1 MIEAGTNS
9 AVDRHS
15 PAAGIAARS
24 PNHGWRLA
32 AVACLALAE
41 VFLTSLL
48 FDFRTGLPEWSNPIA
63 YLKKSAHVGM
73 LAGVALLIVLWPSRE
88 RIVQVWRDAARTHRW
103 LQSLLLNLAL
113 AAGLLAATV
122 AFSSLAP
129 YSASPPL
136 HWLALYGALLLA
148 TAASLALLVA
158 PLSFWRGLAKT
169 APIEIALAI
178 LSACFVVLAMEVSKE
193 GWAPLSAATLA
204 VSRWMLGL
212 YETNVV
218 VDLDRALLGVG
229 DFHVLILREC
239 SGYEGIGLV
248 LTILSLYMWIFRG
261 NLRFPHAFL
270 LLPIGVMAVWLL
282 NSVRIAA
289 LISIGA
295 HISPA
300 VALGGF
306 HSQGGWIGFLLVT
319 VGIMA
324 ASQRSAFFSKRNMPA
339 RRAPARADERLL
351 LALLAPFM
359 ALMAASVVASAFVPN
374 DQWLYALK
382 VAGMAAALWWFR
394 DQYAAM
400 LERVSLVAVLAGLA
414 VGVLWIA
421 TDPARDQP
429 AALGLWLATLPAP
442 LFLAW
447 IAIRALGSV
456 VLVPIAEELA
466 FRGYLHRVLISRRF
480 ERVAPGQFSWLALVV
495 SSVLFG
501 LLHQRWLAAAL
512 AGAIYALLMYRSNRL
527 SDPIGAH
534 MTSNAIIIAWA
545 VAAGQWSLL

>member
-1 MIEAGTNS
+1 MIDAGTSS
-9 AVDRHS
+9 AV
-15 PAAGIAARS
+15 AGQAPGAGMAARL

-32 AVACLALAE
+32 AVAVLALAE

-48 FDFRTGLPEWSNPIA
+48 FDFRTGLPEWSNPVA

-88 RIVQVWRDAARTHRW
+88 RIVQMWGEAVLTHRW
-103 LQSLLLNLAL
+103 LQSLLVNLAL
-113 AAGLLAATV
+113 AASLLAATV
-122 AFSSLAP
+122 AFSSL
-129 YSASPPL
+129 SSSFTTPPL
-136 HWLALYGALLLA
+136 HWLAAYGTLLLA
-148 TAASLALLVA
+148 TAASLALLAA
-158 PLSFWRGLAKT
+158 PLSFWRGLLRT
-169 APIEIALAI
+169 VPIEIVLAI
-178 LSACFVVLAMEVSKE
+178 LSAIFVVLAMEVSKE

-212 YETNVV
+212 YENNVV

-248 LTILSLYMWIFRG
+248 LTILSLYMWIFRRS
-261 NLRFPHAFL
+261 LCFPHAFL
-270 LLPIGVMAVWLL
+270 LLPIGAVAVWLL

-295 HISPA
+295 HFSPA

-324 ASQRSAFFSKRNMPA
+324 ASQRAAFFSKGVAAIRP
-339 RRAPARADERLL
+339 APARADERLL

-359 ALMAASVVASAFVPN
+359 ALMAASIIASAFAPN

-400 LERVSLVAVLAGLA
+400 LERVSVFAVLTGLA

-447 IAIRALGSV
+447 ITIRALGSV

-466 FRGYLHRVLISRRF
+466 FRGYLHRVLISRHF
-480 ERVAPGQFSWLALVV
+480 ERVSPGQFSWLALIV

-501 LLHQRWLAAAL
+501 ILHQRWLAAAL
-512 AGAIYALLMYRSNRL
+512 AGAVYALLMYRSNRL
-527 SDPIGAH
+527 SDPIAAH
-534 MTSNAIIIAWA
+534 MASNAIIVAWA